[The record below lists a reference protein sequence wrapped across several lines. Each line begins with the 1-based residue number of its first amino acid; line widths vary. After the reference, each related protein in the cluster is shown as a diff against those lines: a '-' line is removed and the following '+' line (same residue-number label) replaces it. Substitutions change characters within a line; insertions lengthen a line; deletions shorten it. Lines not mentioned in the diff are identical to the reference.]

1 MSIRQ
6 TGKSGIWEAR
16 FTVPGGGRFEQSTGT
31 TDKKAAQQLHD
42 KWKHEAWQQAK
53 LGVKPDRLWEELAK
67 VWLDDAEANDKASLR
82 DDVAKV
88 QWFNQHLKGKRLS
101 QITEDVI
108 RDLVRLKRLEKNRY
122 GKPVAN
128 STINRYL
135 ALIRAML
142 RKAWLELKWMEQ
154 SPPVIKLFKEPKGRV
169 RWIELQQVLT
179 LLKELPLH
187 QMLMTIFALAVGL
200 RQSNVKRLNWGQIDM
215 QACTMR
221 VDADSTKGEDHIG
234 VPLSKTAMDVLH
246 QCWGQH
252 PEYVFTYEGRP
263 VTQVNTR
270 AWRNALKRA
279 GIENFRWH
287 DLRHTWASWLRQK
300 GVPIS
305 DIKEMG
311 KWKSDAMVNRYAH
324 LNVEHLRPHS
334 DVLGTMLGGVT
345 SLIQPAEVPA
355 VGANVGEVG

>member
-6 TGKSGIWEAR
+6 TGNSGIWEAR
-16 FTVPGGGRFEQSTGT
+16 FTLPSGKRFEQSTGT

-42 KWKHEAWQQAK
+42 KWKHETWQQAK

-67 VWLDDAEANDKASLR
+67 VWLDDAEANEKASLR
-82 DDVAKV
+82 DDLAKV
-88 QWFNQHLKGKRLS
+88 AWFTQHLAGKRLS

-108 RDLVRLKRLEKNRY
+108 RELVRLKRLEKNRY
-122 GKPVAN
+122 GKPVTN

-154 SPPVIKLFKEPKGRV
+154 SPPLIKMYKEPKGIV
-169 RWIELQQVLT
+169 RWLAVQQVLT
-179 LLKELPLH
+179 LLRELPLH
-187 QMLMTIFALAVGL
+187 QMLMTIFALCVGL
-200 RQSNVKRLNWGQIDM
+200 RQGNVKRLKWVQIDM

-234 VPLSKTAMDVLH
+234 VPLNSMAMDVLH
-246 QCWGQH
+246 QCVGKH
-252 PEYVFTYEGRP
+252 PEYVFTYKGQP

-279 GIENFRWH
+279 GITKFRWH
-287 DLRHTWASWLRQK
+287 DLRHTWASWLRQQ
-300 GVPIS
+300 GVSIS

-311 KWKSDAMVNRYAH
+311 KWKSDAMVVRYAH

-334 DVLGTMLGGVT
+334 DALSNMLGGIT
-345 SLIQPAEVPA
+345 TLIHPTEVLA
-355 VGANVGEVG
+355 VGANVGEVV